1 MALLSD
7 MLLADSA
14 PKNIIV
20 CELTPG
26 PTDLSGATERDGV
39 EIAKDF
45 ECHLAREDGE
55 RVEADEQ
62 VQLFGKRRELGE
74 AAHREDAFEDDF
86 APWMRR
92 RAEGRP
98 DQIDGFTV
106 LKREGVK

>member
-1 MALLSD
+1 

-39 EIAKDF
+39 EVAKDF

-55 RVEADEQ
+55 RVEADE
-62 VQLFGKRRELGE
+62 
-74 AAHREDAFEDDF
+74 
-86 APWMRR
+86 
-92 RAEGRP
+92 
-98 DQIDGFTV
+98 
-106 LKREGVK
+106 